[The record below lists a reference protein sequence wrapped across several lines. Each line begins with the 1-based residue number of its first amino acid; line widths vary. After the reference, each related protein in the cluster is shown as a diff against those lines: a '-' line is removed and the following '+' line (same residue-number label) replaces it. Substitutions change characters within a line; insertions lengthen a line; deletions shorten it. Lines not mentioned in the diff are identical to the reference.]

1 MLSELVYVARVDHA
15 TGRVRIEWANEAFVR
30 ITGFHKEELELI
42 PTWPMLVHPRDEEL
56 AQLHRDRVFNGEP
69 SSVTLRIVDSRGRT
83 RHVRH
88 LARPMRNAEG
98 VIDQI
103 YVAGAEVTDRIE
115 AEAMIRIQ
123 HEALQQFAS
132 CTTAEEL
139 ASQLLAAALKVNGY
153 DAGGVY
159 LRDTETGSYTLVVHK
174 GLSAAFV
181 ESSSVFEAGSPHAQR
196 IESAQSGFGP
206 YSELAVAYDEVRWRE
221 GIHGLAILP
230 LVSAGTTYGSLN
242 LASHNNV
249 TVGPERRAV
258 FETLAG
264 AAAVFLDRL
273 AAESRLKA
281 SEQHMRESRDH
292 ATASEAVK
300 DAMITRIS
308 HALRTPLNVVSGIT
322 DVLNTLV
329 QQGAATEDERQI
341 ALKRMQ
347 DSVNALQNVADT
359 LLALPQLRYGTLAPQ
374 MSETDIVAVV
384 RAAAEELRGSAGS
397 HTLDLVIDVPT
408 TPVVFRTDPFCLRQ
422 AMQPVLENALH
433 YTREGRI
440 DITLREMDDML
451 EIAVSDKGI
460 GIPPEHLD
468 AIFTLFYTR
477 HIASPYKHDG
487 IGLGLP
493 IARMYIE
500 AIGGRISVESTPD
513 EGSTF
518 RLRLPRQ

>member
-1 MLSELVYVARVDHA
+1 MLSELVYVARVEHPSE
-15 TGRVRIEWANEAFVR
+15 RVRIEWANEAFVR
-30 ITGFHKEELELI
+30 ITGFHKEELALI

-56 AQLHRDRVFNGEP
+56 AQQHRERVFNGEP

-88 LARPMRNAEG
+88 LARPMRNADG
-98 VIDQI
+98 VIDRI

-132 CTTAEEL
+132 CTSDEEL

-159 LRDTETGSYTLVVHK
+159 LRDSKTGSYTLVVHK
-174 GLSAAFV
+174 GLSTAFV
-181 ESSSVFEAGSPHAQR
+181 ESSSCFEAGSPHAQR
-196 IESAQSGFGP
+196 IESAQTGFGP
-206 YSELAVAYDEVRWRE
+206 YTELAVAYDEVRWRE
-221 GIHGLAILP
+221 GIHGVAILP

-273 AAESRLKA
+273 AAEHRLKE
-281 SEQHMRESRDH
+281 SERHMRESRDH

-308 HALRTPLNVVSGIT
+308 HALRTPLNVVHGIT

-329 QQGAATEDERQI
+329 EQGAASEEERQL
-341 ALKRMQ
+341 ALQRMQ
-347 DSVNALQNVADT
+347 ESVASLQNVADT
-359 LLALPQLRYGTLAPQ
+359 LLALPQLRFGTLAPQ
-374 MSETDIVAVV
+374 MSENDIVPLV
-384 RAAAEELRGSAGS
+384 RAIAEEQREIARGRS
-397 HTLDLVIDVPT
+397 LDLVIDLP
-408 TPVVFRTDPFCLRQ
+408 TDPVAILTDAFCLRQ

-433 YTREGRI
+433 YTREGRVEVA
-440 DITLREMDDML
+440 LRQYDDAV
-451 EIAVSDKGI
+451 EINVRDSGVGI
-460 GIPPEHLD
+460 SPEHLD
-468 AIFTLFYTR
+468 AIFTLFYTS
-477 HIASPYKHDG
+477 HVASPYTHDG

-500 AIGGRISVESTPD
+500 AIGGRISVESTPG